1 MTAYLANEFHE
12 VGFKDEDIQII
23 PKGETVG
30 LIIGAF
36 F

>member
-1 MTAYLANEFHE
+1 MAAYLANEFHE

-30 LIIGAF
+30 MIIGVF